1 MRTCISLFLSILIGG
16 TCCSFA
22 HANPVYS
29 VTGVAIGSRV
39 HFASESYQEY
49 RCGPSEMFDGFTFC
63 VKRTNET
70 EPRGSYVAYDGMLH
84 SGDGTVVYV
93 SRY

>member
-1 MRTCISLFLSILIGG
+1 
-16 TCCSFA
+16 
-22 HANPVYS
+22 
-29 VTGVAIGSRV
+29 
-39 HFASESYQEY
+39 
-49 RCGPSEMFDGFTFC
+49 MFDGFTFC

-93 SRY
+93 SRYQDPAYWRDDDVEEDIAYYSRELGEAPTLLKMPTRNGLPDGIIAT